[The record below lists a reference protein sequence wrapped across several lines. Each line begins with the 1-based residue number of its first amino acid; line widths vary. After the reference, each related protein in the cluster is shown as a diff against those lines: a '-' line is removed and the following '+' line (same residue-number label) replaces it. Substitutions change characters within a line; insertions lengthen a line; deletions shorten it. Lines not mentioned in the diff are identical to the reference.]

1 VNARTRSTFAATSAL
16 LACAGGGACG
26 GRTLDA
32 GADRPQGLLPVD
44 ERNPIILSNDGPY
57 DNWDGEYAI
66 VLASLGKITLA
77 GIIVNSSPTYPT
89 IDDNVQGWR
98 DMVQAARNS
107 GMRNIPDPTTSVDG
121 TPLEEP
127 ADGGIGSTE
136 PHHTEGGRLIVD
148 TAHRLSQPLRPIVV
162 ATGGRLTEVA
172 DAYLI
177 DPSIAD
183 EVVVVASLGHVAP
196 DGGSA
201 TVSNPNGDIDPW
213 ADEIVV
219 RNFRYVQVDAYYAQ
233 QNDIPTSML
242 AALPDNPFRDWISAK
257 LAQILPFPAYD
268 ACDQNS
274 VIASAFPDFALG
286 VARMSESSSA
296 PLSAGS
302 TPSLEANDAGNCWV
316 VIQGNNAL
324 ASARFWQALTNP
336 ATY

>member
-1 VNARTRSTFAATSAL
+1 MSGRALCVLAAMSSF
-16 LACAGGGACG
+16 LACGSA
-26 GRTLDA
+26 TLDA
-32 GADRPQGLLPVD
+32 GSDRPQGPLPVD

-57 DNWDGEYAI
+57 DNWDGEYAL
-66 VLASLGKITLA
+66 VLASLGKINLA
-77 GIIVNSSPTYPT
+77 GIIVNSSPVYPT
-89 IDDNVQGWR
+89 LDDNVQGWR

-127 ADGGIGSTE
+127 ADGGIDSTE
-136 PHHTEGGRLIVD
+136 PHYTEGGRLIID

-162 ATGGRLTEVA
+162 ATGGRLTEIA
-172 DAYLI
+172 DAYLF

-201 TVSNPNGDIDPW
+201 TVGNPNGDIDPW

-219 RNFRYVQVDAYYAQ
+219 RNFRYVQVDTYYAQ
-233 QNDIPTSML
+233 QNDIPSSML
-242 AALPDNPFRDWISAK
+242 AELPASPFRDWISAK
-257 LAQILPFPAYD
+257 LAQILPFPQYYAS
-268 ACDQNS
+268 DQNS
-274 VIASAFPDFALG
+274 VIASAFPDFALS

-296 PLSAGS
+296 PFSAGS
-302 TPSLEANDAGNCWV
+302 TPSLEDNDAGNCWV
-316 VIQGNNAL
+316 VVQGDNAL

-336 ATY
+336 AAY